1 MADYRAA
8 WVPERTDMDWDE
20 AARIGVAWVERES
33 VQQGRPALL
42 MTVAKNSLGLGSL
55 ATFAT
60 RHDWTAPRSSY
71 RTSVARGRPV
81 LVYVP
86 NERTLQVAAGY
97 ARGSSLCAIEGF
109 GTPLSGWARATGAI
123 DLLGGSA
130 TEALQ
135 PELTEALER
144 LHFYGN
150 HGWTR
155 GFGQDQARRVLEDLR
170 ITGLLDKTV
179 ITGVMLG
186 REHHAEL
193 VKRLA
198 ELIDKVVAGR

>member
-60 RHDWTAPRSSY
+60 RHDWTTPRSSY

-86 NERTLQVAAGY
+86 DERTLQVAAGY

-135 PELTEALER
+135 PELTEATSRCTWWWKKPAPRPLITSR
-144 LHFYGN
+144 WRQTRFL
-150 HGWTR
+150 WT
-155 GFGQDQARRVLEDLR
+155 
-170 ITGLLDKTV
+170 K
-179 ITGVMLG
+179 
-186 REHHAEL
+186 
-193 VKRLA
+193 
-198 ELIDKVVAGR
+198 

>member
-1 MADYRAA
+1 MADFRAA
-8 WVPERTDMDWDE
+8 WVPERTGMDWDE

-42 MTVAKNSLGLGSL
+42 MTVREEQPRARQPRD
-55 ATFAT
+55 F
-60 RHDWTAPRSSY
+60 RHAPRLDDPSVQLPHLRRARSAGAGLCPG
-71 RTSVARGRPV
+71 RENSAGRCRLCPRLLALCDRRLRDTVVAR
-81 LVYVP
+81 
-86 NERTLQVAAGY
+86 
-97 ARGSSLCAIEGF
+97 
-109 GTPLSGWARATGAI
+109 ARATGAI

-150 HGWTR
+150 NGWTR
-155 GFGQDQARRVLEDLR
+155 GFGQDQARRVLKDLR
-170 ITGLLDKTV
+170 NTGLLDKTV
-179 ITGVMLG
+179 ITGDMLA
-186 REHHAEL
+186 REHHAES